1 MFDKKSKKADL
12 EPRRSVFVEIGLV
25 VALTAVFFAFEL
37 RQYDREI
44 IDLGTVAPIEDIEE
58 TVLNTEQNQ
67 PPPPPPEQQQT
78 TILEI
83 VEDDIEVDD
92 DLTFDAEA
100 DVNTEMEEFVPII
113 EEEEETGEAE
123 IFMVVEEQPSFP
135 GGEEARL
142 KFLGENVKYPDMA
155 RESGIQGRVYVTFV
169 VEPDGR
175 ITNVQVLR
183 DIGGGCGAEAVRV
196 VKMMPRWKPG
206 KQRGKSVRVQ
216 FNMPVNF
223 VLTSQ

>member
-1 MFDKKSKKADL
+1 MIEKKTKKADL
-12 EPRRSVFVEIGLV
+12 EPRRGIFIQIGAV
-25 VALTAVFFAFEL
+25 VALTVLLFAFEM
-37 RQYDREI
+37 RQYDRVF
-44 IDLGTVAPIEDIEE
+44 IDLGTADLMEDLEE
-58 TVLNTEQNQ
+58 TVLQTQQNE

-100 DVNTEMEEFVPII
+100 DVNTEMEEFIPIA
-113 EEEEETGEAE
+113 EEEEESGEAE

-142 KFLGENVKYPDMA
+142 KFLSENVAYPQMA

-183 DIGGGCGAEAVRV
+183 DIGGGCGSEAVRV

-223 VLTSQ
+223 VLQSN